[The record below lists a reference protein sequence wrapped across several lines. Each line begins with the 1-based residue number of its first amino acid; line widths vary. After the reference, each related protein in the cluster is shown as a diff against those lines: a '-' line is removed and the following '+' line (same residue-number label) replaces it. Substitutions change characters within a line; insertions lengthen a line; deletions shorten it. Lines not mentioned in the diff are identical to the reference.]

1 MARTV
6 FTNAQLFDGQN
17 EPRRGVHVVV
27 SGRRVESLSEGT
39 APQAGEDDR
48 SVDLAGRTLMPGMV
62 QGHFH
67 THFGAFGSGI
77 SSPILGLEATPAYH
91 GILAARNVQTALNC
105 GFTSIIGSSNA
116 DGVDLAVKDAVGH
129 GLIPGPRILA
139 CTREFMT
146 TGEQADGN
154 NSSWFMNLGNRGLTR
169 TLDGAEQWR
178 HATRE
183 EIGRGCDVVK
193 VSSGQGHGAAP
204 TVDECYMT
212 DAELEAVVSVAHSR
226 GALVRS
232 HCPTRPAILQAAR
245 LGVDIID
252 HADRIDA
259 ECIDAI
265 LKAGSIVAP
274 SMLFSFRLLQM
285 IDNWDPEAGPF
296 PMGGPAGEHVEDTQQ
311 RLRLMREDW
320 EHTCRFMPEAAAA
333 GIKMIVGDDFGV
345 PGMPHGDYAAE
356 LELYV
361 KQLGVSAQEV
371 LTWATRNGAS
381 LMGRGDELGTIAPGK
396 LADLIVIEGDPL
408 SDITCLKDPA
418 RVSAVLKS
426 GEWLKDTL

>member
-1 MARTV
+1 
-6 FTNAQLFDGQN
+6 
-17 EPRRGVHVVV
+17 
-27 SGRRVESLSEGT
+27 
-39 APQAGEDDR
+39 
-48 SVDLAGRTLMPGMV
+48 
-62 QGHFH
+62 
-67 THFGAFGSGI
+67 
-77 SSPILGLEATPAYH
+77 
-91 GILAARNVQTALNC
+91 
-105 GFTSIIGSSNA
+105 
-116 DGVDLAVKDAVGH
+116 
-129 GLIPGPRILA
+129 
-139 CTREFMT
+139 
-146 TGEQADGN
+146 
-154 NSSWFMNLGNRGLTR
+154 
-169 TLDGAEQWR
+169 
-178 HATRE
+178 
-183 EIGRGCDVVK
+183 
-193 VSSGQGHGAAP
+193 
-204 TVDECYMT
+204 
-212 DAELEAVVSVAHSR
+212 
-226 GALVRS
+226 
-232 HCPTRPAILQAAR
+232 
-245 LGVDIID
+245 
-252 HADRIDA
+252 
-259 ECIDAI
+259 
-265 LKAGSIVAP
+265 
-274 SMLFSFRLLQM
+274 MLFSFRLLQM